1 MFSIIIP
8 LHNKANY
15 VKKSIISV
23 LEQTY
28 ENFELIIIN
37 DGSTDN
43 SLSVIQQFTDPRIE
57 IISQQNQGVSAARNY
72 GVKIAKYN
80 NIAFLDA
87 DDWWAPNFLQE
98 MANALKDFPEAGIYG
113 CKYYWVKN
121 GVLKTSINQMND
133 DFRGYIDYFETYM
146 HAWWMPLTSISVV
159 IKKKIFEEMEG
170 FKENLKFGE
179 DFELWIRI
187 ILRYKLAYVNKPIAY
202 YNQDVN
208 INERALG
215 ADKLYR
221 TENHFIFNLAFLE
234 EAELSNIKLE
244 KMLDGLRVRALI
256 RYHLSGKY
264 KSETAIEIAKIN
276 FEEQSKYYNI
286 IYKYPRFLVRFYF
299 FIKKKGSIIKQILIK
314 RRLFK

>member
-15 VKKSIISV
+15 VRKSIISV

-43 SLSVIQQFTDPRIE
+43 SLSVIQQFNDSRIK

-72 GVKIAKYN
+72 GVKIANYN

-87 DDWWAPNFLQE
+87 DDWWATNFLQE
-98 MANALKDFPEAGIYG
+98 MVIAIKDFPEAGIYG
-113 CKYYWVKN
+113 CKYYRVKN
-121 GVLKTSINQMND
+121 GVLKTSVNQMND

-187 ILRYKLAYVNKPIAY
+187 ILKYKLAYVNKPMAY

-208 INERALG
+208 VNERALG
-215 ADKLYR
+215 AKKLYR
-221 TENHFIFNLAFLE
+221 IDNHFIFNLTFLK
-234 EAELSNIKLE
+234 EAELDNIKLRNL
-244 KMLDGLRVRALI
+244 LDGLRVRALI
-256 RYHLSGKY
+256 RYHLSDEY
-264 KSETAIEIAKIN
+264 KSETAIEIAKVN
-276 FEEQSKYYNI
+276 FEQQSKYFNF

-299 FIKKKGSIIKQILIK
+299 FSKKKGSIIKQTLIK
-314 RRLFK
+314 RKLLR